1 MIGRQLANTGARALR
16 HVPFADERGSFS
28 RVMCTDSLDCSF
40 AQASVSRNPHQGT
53 LRGLH
58 TQEGEA
64 KLVTCLSGR
73 VWDVIVDLRSRK
85 WDALKLGE
93 GGYDAVLIPAGCAHG
108 FLTLTDDVTLLYHCS
123 TAYDP
128 GRSSGIRWDDPALAI
143 AWPTPPQLISERDR
157 ALPVLP

>member
-1 MIGRQLANTGARALR
+1 VIGRALPHTGARALR
-16 HVPFADERGSFS
+16 HVPFEDERGSFS
-28 RVMCTDSLDCSF
+28 RVMCTDALDQAF
-40 AQASVSRNPHQGT
+40 AQASVSRNPHRGT

-58 TQEGEA
+58 TQAGEA

-73 VWDVIVDLRSRK
+73 VWDVIVDLETRR
-85 WDALKLGE
+85 WDSVRLGE

-123 TAYDP
+123 TAYDA
-128 GRSSGIRWDDPALAI
+128 GRSSGIRWDDPTLAI
-143 AWPTPPQLISERDR
+143 AWPEPPQLVSARDR